1 MRRSSFFILLTF
13 ALSVFHAHG
22 QFIFQ
27 NLGEADGLNAKD
39 VLCLHKDPEGFLWI
53 GTANGLNRYDGN
65 MIKAYS
71 NPDRRRNIY
80 VNAISPI
87 DQDENLLLA
96 TSIGLLTFN
105 KSKTAYFQDS
115 RFASLANKRILSIKK
130 DGYGRLWIICNSEIF
145 LFSGNKLEPLSQ
157 EFPQAKKLLGQDFS
171 FSATSAF
178 CWDPSRNGFWIGG
191 YQSFF
196 LDVKNKILYDSLHNP
211 KQYSILNKKLITA
224 ITLDTHNNLWYATT
238 SGFSVNHWNVTT
250 NQITSYNTFE
260 GKKITDGCNYMFV
273 DKQNRLWVSTWMY
286 AAYLKEP
293 AKPFKKIPYSQDSPN
308 SIRYGFIQDILEDD
322 EGNTWFATINGVS
335 KLAENTPFR
344 AIYRLP
350 SYDFFL
356 ETNFAH
362 ANNIAVEND
371 KIYAAK
377 EDGVIVYNMGRRTFK
392 RFYLSEKELYKNSFT
407 MVTKADGKCW
417 ISGANGIYSVDDDQQ
432 KLTRLKNSPQRAANI
447 IFADRKGRIW
457 FHVNRDAIY
466 RYDPKS
472 EFLHRFDGAD
482 STHGT
487 FKYTSCQSF
496 LKLKNGDMLF
506 TMKGVGF
513 VRYDDLE
520 EKFSV
525 IPVPKPQKFDVR
537 QSVEDE
543 QGNIWSAIWERGIY
557 KFNLQGQLVDSLHN
571 QNGLL
576 FNQINSI
583 AIDSRGAIWAAGPG
597 GLLFFFTKTK
607 KVTRVQI
614 NLGKTLQDYWN
625 YVYATKDRIFAVM
638 LDHVVEIDPFK
649 FAKLPVRKSPH
660 ITSIKIFGN
669 EIDEIDKPFLQ
680 LNPEDNYITFQYA
693 SLSHRDVPSLQYSY
707 KLEGIDDDWIEAGRA
722 MTVSYNSLKPGYYN
736 FKVRSTNENEQW
748 MTEVTTLRIR
758 VLPHWW
764 QTWWFFVLAGTLSA
778 VFIDATYRGYRNR
791 KQKNSYDKTIAYFAN
806 SVYGENSVNEIC
818 WDIARNC
825 ISQLHFED
833 CVVYLWD
840 EGRQKLIQKATYGTK
855 NVREH
860 EILNPME
867 LDLGEGIVG
876 AAAATK
882 KTVIIK
888 DTRKDSRYIV
898 DDEPRLSEIAV
909 PILHEGKVI
918 GVIDSEHSQ
927 KKFFNEEH
935 ARVLSTIASISANK
949 IAEAQ
954 AEEQALQKEIMLLEI
969 NKMLAESQ
977 LMALRAQMNPHFVF
991 NCLNSIQECI
1001 VTQKYGE
1008 ASKYLNKFSK
1018 LFRRVLNNSD
1028 KNLVTIEDEN
1038 DVLAL
1043 YLELEQMRFE
1053 QSFTY
1058 EITVDDDLEAED
1070 IMLPSMLMQPYV
1082 ENALWHGLM
1091 HKDGDRQLTIR
1102 YERINDDV
1110 FRCLIDDNGIGRKKS
1125 LEIKEFNSKGKRHKS
1140 KGLQIAKDRLDLLE
1154 KQGQH
1159 ALVQITD
1166 KYDPQGNAQGTLVTI
1181 ELSTFLNNT

>member
-1 MRRSSFFILLTF
+1 MRHLKFLFLLSFLGLASNAT
-13 ALSVFHAHG
+13 A

-27 NLGEADGLNAKD
+27 NLGEADGLDSKD
-39 VLCLHKDPEGFLWI
+39 LLSLYKDQDDFLWI
-53 GTANGLNRYDGN
+53 GSINGLNRYDGN
-65 MIKAYS
+65 SIRPFDNTGQGK
-71 NPDRRRNIY
+71 NIFI
-80 VNAISPI
+80 NSIFPI
-87 DQDENLLLA
+87 DNGDNLLLA
-96 TSIGLLTFN
+96 TSRGLLTFN
-105 KSKTAYFQDS
+105 KRKAKYIADT
-115 RFASLANKRILSIKK
+115 RFALLSKKNILALKK
-130 DGYGRLWIICNSEIF
+130 DGYDRLWILCNSEIF
-145 LFSGNKLEPLSQ
+145 IYDGRKLLSLEEEFPMALKILKQPLSY
-157 EFPQAKKLLGQDFS
+157 AAGN
-171 FSATSAF
+171 AF
-178 CWDPSRNGFWIGG
+178 CWDQKQGGFWIGG
-191 YQSFF
+191 LQCFF
-196 LDVKNKILYDSLHNP
+196 LDCKNKVLYDSTNNP
-211 KQYSILNKKLITA
+211 RQYPLLKKHWVTA
-224 ITLDTHNNLWYATT
+224 IALDTSSNLWYAST
-238 SGFSVNHWNVTT
+238 SDLSLNYWNKQT
-250 NQITSYNTFE
+250 NQVTIHRQFE
-260 GKKITDGCNYMFV
+260 GKKATDGCNYIYV
-273 DKQNRLWVSTWMY
+273 DRKNRLWVSTWMY
-286 AAYLKEP
+286 AAYIKEEGAP
-293 AKPFKKIPYSQDSPN
+293 IKKIPYSQDSPN
-308 SIRYGFIQDILEDD
+308 SISYGYFRDVVEDR
-322 EGNTWFATINGVS
+322 EGNLWFATINGVS
-335 KLAENTPFR
+335 KLSGSIPFK
-344 AIYRLP
+344 AIYKLP
-350 SYDFFL
+350 SYDSFL
-356 ETNFAH
+356 ETNFTH
-362 ANNIAVEND
+362 ANSILVD
-371 KIYAAK
+371 KDHIYASK
-377 EDGVIVYNMGRRTFK
+377 EDGMIAYNMNRRLFK
-392 RFYLSEKELYKNSFT
+392 RYYVSST
-407 MVTKADGKCW
+407 DV
-417 ISGANGIYSVDDDQQ
+417 
-432 KLTRLKNSPQRAANI
+432 LKNRFLMTVKVGKTCWLAGSHGVFSVNEGEEVLSQLEKAPPSPTNF
-447 IFADRKGRIW
+447 IFTDNKGKIW
-457 FHVNRDAIY
+457 FHVMNDAIY
-466 RYDPKS
+466 RYDPAS
-472 EFLHRFDGAD
+472 DRLDRFDGKNEQY
-482 STHGT
+482 GI
-487 FKYTSCQSF
+487 FKYANCQSF
-496 LKLKNGDMLF
+496 LVLKSGDILF
-506 TMKGVGF
+506 GMWGTGF
-513 VRYDDLE
+513 LKFEASKSR
-520 EKFSV
+520 FSV
-525 IPVPKPQKFDVR
+525 IPVANPKNFHVQ
-537 QSVEDE
+537 QAIEDSDGNVWASIWE
-543 QGNIWSAIWERGIY
+543 KGLYKISQQGNI
-557 KFNLQGQLVDSLHN
+557 LDSLSDED
-571 QNGLL
+571 GLP
-576 FNQINSI
+576 FNRIASI
-583 AIDSRGAIWAAGPG
+583 TMDARGAIWAAGSG

-607 KVTRVQI
+607 KITRVQI

-625 YVYATKDRIFAVM
+625 FVYATKDRIYAVM

-649 FAKLPVRKSPH
+649 FAKISVRKSPH
-660 ITSIKIFGN
+660 ITSVRIFGN
-669 EIDEIDKPFLQ
+669 EIETAAGKLLELHPQ
-680 LNPEDNYITFQYA
+680 DNYITFQYA

-707 KLEGIDDDWIEAGRA
+707 KLEGIDDDWVEAGRA

-748 MTEVTTLRIR
+748 MTEVTTLKIR

-778 VFIDATYRGYRNR
+778 VFIDATYRGYLNR
-791 KQKNSYDKTIAYFAN
+791 KQKTSYDKTIAYFAN

-882 KTVIIK
+882 KTVIVK

-954 AEEQALQKEIMLLEI
+954 AEEQAQQKEIMLLEI

-1038 DVLAL
+1038 DVLEL

-1053 QSFTY
+1053 QSFSY
-1058 EITVDDDLEAED
+1058 EITVDNDLEAED
-1070 IMLPSMLMQPYV
+1070 IMLPSMLLQPYV

-1091 HKDGDRQLTIR
+1091 HKDGDRQLIIR

-1110 FRCLIDDNGIGRKKS
+1110 FRCLIDDNGIGRKRS

-1166 KYDPQGNAQGTLVTI
+1166 KYDLQGNAQGTLVTI